1 LTRARI
7 GGIVDLSTIDW
18 YGKITSV
25 TFFAGCNFR
34 CPYCQNAGLIPLESG
49 KELGT
54 DDIVKRLQRNLD
66 IVDAAGFT
74 GGEPCLQGEALKEL
88 ARKGKAV
95 GLKVFLNTNG
105 SNPRIISDMIEE
117 GLLDY
122 VALDVKAPLDPAP
135 YGRAI
140 GRPELGE
147 AAVHNVKATL
157 EICLKAGI
165 TLEIRTTIVPGL
177 IDQEE
182 DIREVSNEIARAQLY
197 VLQQFSPEGDLLD
210 QNFKNVTPPTR
221 ETLTRLARVALECG
235 AREVRI
241 RTKERGE
248 ETIQL

>member
-18 YGKITSV
+18 YGKITSM

-34 CPYCQNAGLIPLESG
+34 CPYCQNASLIPLESG
-49 KELGT
+49 KELDT
-54 DDIVKRLQRNLD
+54 EDIVKRLQRNLD

-74 GGEPCLQGEALKEL
+74 GGEPCLQAEALKEL
-88 ARKGKAV
+88 AKRAKAL
-95 GLKVFLNTNG
+95 GLRVFLNTNG
-105 SNPRIISDMIEE
+105 SNPEVVSDMIEE

-122 VALDVKAPLDPAP
+122 VALDVKAPLDPEP

-140 GRPELGE
+140 DLAELGE
-147 AAVHNVKATL
+147 AAVGNVKATL
-157 EICLKAGI
+157 EKCLEAGI
-165 TLEIRTTIVPGL
+165 TLEVRTTIVPGL
-177 IDQEE
+177 IDQEK
-182 DIREVSNEIARAQLY
+182 DIRKVSSEIAGAQLY

-235 AREVRI
+235 VREVRI
-241 RTKERGE
+241 RTKESGE
-248 ETIQL
+248 ETIRP